1 MTDPRFIHLRLHT
14 EYSVVDGLVR
24 VGEAVKRARDI
35 AMPALGLSDLSN
47 TFGWVKFY
55 RAARG
60 AGIKPVFGCEVWI
73 THATDRSRPS
83 RLLLLVQHREG
94 YRRLCELLTRAYQEN
109 LHRGRAEIDPAWLTE
124 GTDGLLALSGGDAGN
139 VAQAILDEK
148 PDAARAA
155 AEVWAALFPG
165 RYYLELQRFGQ
176 PHTERLIDGML
187 DIGAALDLPSVAT
200 HPIQFIAPDDFKAH
214 EARVCIA
221 EGMMLG
227 DPRRPRSFTAEQY
240 FKTPDEMA
248 ELFADVPEALQN
260 SVEIAKRC
268 NLTLE
273 LGKSKL
279 PDFPTPDDMS
289 LDDYMRQRSIE
300 GLHERMAALYPD
312 TEIRASRRP
321 EYMARLEFELGTII
335 QMGFPG
341 YFLIVADFINWAK
354 NNGVPVGP
362 GRGSG
367 AGSLVAYSLRITDLD
382 PLAYDLLF
390 ERFLNPERV
399 SMPDFDIDFCQDGRD
414 RVIQYVKDKYGHDA
428 VSQIAT
434 FGTMAAKAVLRDVG
448 RVLDLPYLFV
458 DKFVKLVPN
467 ELGISLAEAR
477 EKEPQIDE
485 RARNEEELA
494 ELLPLAEK
502 LEGITRNV
510 GMHAGGVL
518 IAPGRLTDFCPLYRA
533 EGSDAAV
540 SQFDK
545 DDVEAIG
552 LVKFDFL
559 GLRTLTILAEAVRF
573 VRRHDDRKH
582 FRLED
587 LPLDDPA
594 VYKLFADG
602 NTTAVFQSESR
613 SAKDL
618 EKKLK
623 GDCFEDIIALMAL
636 NRPGP
641 LGSGMVDD
649 FIARKQGKQKPE
661 YFHPDLEPVLKSTY
675 GIIVYQEQVMLVAQ
689 ILAGYSLGSADML
702 RRAMGKKKPEEMAK
716 QRAIFLEGAA
726 KRGADTKVA
735 ERLFDLMEK
744 FAEYGFNK
752 SHSAAYALVAYHT
765 AWLKAYYPAEFMA
778 ATMSSEMSDTDKVRV
793 FYEDC
798 RTNGLTMLPPD
809 INRSGYRFEPF
820 SATEIRY
827 GLGAIKGSGEA
838 AIGAIVAER
847 ETRGPYKGLFD
858 LTRRV
863 DKRYLNRRVLEALVK
878 AGAFDSINDHR
889 ASLMASVGAA
899 LETADR
905 AARSGGQVGLFGE
918 ALEGGEDLVDVP
930 VWLEQEKLL
939 QEKSALGYFFSG
951 HPFTSYLAEVS
962 GFAKKQLDSL
972 EPSRD
977 LVMLAGI
984 VVSLRTQMTRRGK
997 MLILLLDDATAQVEV
1012 VIFNELYEQNRQ
1024 LLKDDA
1030 LLVIEGKVNR
1040 DDYSGGVRVTAERI
1054 YDLAGART
1062 RFAQGLSLSC
1072 NGQCHAQ
1079 TNSGRKLAELLSP
1092 YKVEEGGC
1100 PVWVEYHHP
1109 NASCRIRL
1117 GDDWRVRLDDRLLES
1132 LGGWLKP
1139 EAVSVIY

>member
-1 MTDPRFIHLRLHT
+1 MTDPRFVHLRLHT
-14 EYSVVDGLVR
+14 EYSVTDGLVR
-24 VGEAVKRARDI
+24 VGEAVRHARAI
-35 AMPALGLSDLSN
+35 GMPALGLSDLSN

-60 AGIKPVFGCEVWI
+60 AGIKPVFGCDVWVSN
-73 THATDRSRPS
+73 TVDRNRPS

-94 YRRLCELLTRAYQEN
+94 YRRLCELLARAYQEN
-109 LHRGRAEIDPAWLTE
+109 LHRGRAEIDPVWLAA
-124 GTDGLLALSGGDAGN
+124 GTDGLLALSGGDAGD
-139 VAQAILDEK
+139 VAQMILDEK
-148 PDAARAA
+148 LDAARAA
-155 AEVWAALFPG
+155 AEAWAALFPG

-176 PHTERLIDGML
+176 PHTERLIDGLL
-187 DIGAALDLPSVAT
+187 DLGAALNLPAVAT
-200 HPIQFIAPDDFKAH
+200 HPIQFVAADDFKAH

-227 DPRRPRSFTAEQY
+227 DPRRPRPFTTEQY

-248 ELFADVPEALQN
+248 ELFADLPEALQN
-260 SVEIAKRC
+260 SVEIARRC

-273 LGKSKL
+273 LGKSRL
-279 PDFPTPDDMS
+279 PDFPTPDGMS
-289 LDDYMRQRSIE
+289 LDDYMRQRAFE
-300 GLHERMAALYPD
+300 GLQERMAQLYPD
-312 TEIRASRRP
+312 AAQRAARLP
-321 EYMARLEFELGTII
+321 EYAKRLEFELGTII

-354 NNGVPVGP
+354 NNNVPVGP

-414 RVIQYVKDKYGHDA
+414 RVIQYVKDKYGHAA

-518 IAPGRLTDFCPLYRA
+518 IAPGRLTDFCPLYQA

-573 VRRHDDRKH
+573 VQRHDDRRD

-594 VYKLFADG
+594 VYQLFAAG

-641 LGSGMVDD
+641 LGSG
-649 FIARKQGKQKPE
+649 
-661 YFHPDLEPVLKSTY
+661 
-675 GIIVYQEQVMLVAQ
+675 
-689 ILAGYSLGSADML
+689 
-702 RRAMGKKKPEEMAK
+702 
-716 QRAIFLEGAA
+716 
-726 KRGADTKVA
+726 
-735 ERLFDLMEK
+735 
-744 FAEYGFNK
+744 
-752 SHSAAYALVAYHT
+752 
-765 AWLKAYYPAEFMA
+765 
-778 ATMSSEMSDTDKVRV
+778 
-793 FYEDC
+793 
-798 RTNGLTMLPPD
+798 
-809 INRSGYRFEPF
+809 
-820 SATEIRY
+820 
-827 GLGAIKGSGEA
+827 
-838 AIGAIVAER
+838 
-847 ETRGPYKGLFD
+847 
-858 LTRRV
+858 
-863 DKRYLNRRVLEALVK
+863 
-878 AGAFDSINDHR
+878 
-889 ASLMASVGAA
+889 
-899 LETADR
+899 
-905 AARSGGQVGLFGE
+905 
-918 ALEGGEDLVDVP
+918 
-930 VWLEQEKLL
+930 
-939 QEKSALGYFFSG
+939 
-951 HPFTSYLAEVS
+951 
-962 GFAKKQLDSL
+962 
-972 EPSRD
+972 
-977 LVMLAGI
+977 
-984 VVSLRTQMTRRGK
+984 
-997 MLILLLDDATAQVEV
+997 
-1012 VIFNELYEQNRQ
+1012 
-1024 LLKDDA
+1024 
-1030 LLVIEGKVNR
+1030 
-1040 DDYSGGVRVTAERI
+1040 
-1054 YDLAGART
+1054 
-1062 RFAQGLSLSC
+1062 
-1072 NGQCHAQ
+1072 
-1079 TNSGRKLAELLSP
+1079 
-1092 YKVEEGGC
+1092 
-1100 PVWVEYHHP
+1100 
-1109 NASCRIRL
+1109 
-1117 GDDWRVRLDDRLLES
+1117 
-1132 LGGWLKP
+1132 
-1139 EAVSVIY
+1139 